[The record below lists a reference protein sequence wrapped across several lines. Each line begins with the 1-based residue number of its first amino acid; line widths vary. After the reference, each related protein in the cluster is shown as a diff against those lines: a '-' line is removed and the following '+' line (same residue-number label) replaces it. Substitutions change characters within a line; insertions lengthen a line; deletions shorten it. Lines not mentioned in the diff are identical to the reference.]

1 MMKNNRREFE
11 RVAPKNSVLVK
22 EDTGEIINYY
32 HLKNISHGGM
42 FLLKKI
48 SSKTERNSTYTFLV
62 PGISNTALIGEV
74 FETRLDDS
82 GTYGTA
88 IKFVNMADAEQ
99 VVNTIRTIK

>member
-1 MMKNNRREFE
+1 MMNNRREFE

-32 HLKNISHGGM
+32 HLKNISNGGM

-48 SSKTERNSTYTFLV
+48 SSKTEKNSTYTFLV
-62 PGISNTALIGEV
+62 PGVSNTILVGEV

-88 IKFVNMADAEQ
+88 IKFVNTKDSET
-99 VVNTIRTIK
+99 VVKAVRNV

>member
-1 MMKNNRREFE
+1 MVNNKRAFE
-11 RVAPKNSVLVK
+11 RVVPKDSVLVK

-32 HLKNISHGGM
+32 HLKNISNGGM

-48 SSKTERNSTYTFLV
+48 SSKTEKNNIYTFLV
-62 PGISNTALIGEV
+62 PGISEYPLTGEV

-88 IKFVNMADAEQ
+88 IKFLDDKKAERI
-99 VVNTIRTIK
+99 VKIIDTKY

>member
-1 MMKNNRREFE
+1 MDNNRREFE

-32 HLKNISHGGM
+32 HLKNISNGGM

-48 SSKTERNSTYTFLV
+48 CSKTEKNSTYTFLV
-62 PGISNTALIGEV
+62 PGASSTALVGEV
-74 FETRLDDS
+74 YETRLDDS

-88 IKFVNMADAEQ
+88 IKFINNKDAE
-99 VVNTIRTIK
+99 TIVKAVRNV

>member
-1 MMKNNRREFE
+1 MNNNKREFE
-11 RVAPKNSVLVK
+11 RVVPVNSVLVK

-32 HLKNISHGGM
+32 HLKNISNGGM

-48 SSKTERNSTYTFLV
+48 CSKTEKNSTYTFLV
-62 PGISNTALIGEV
+62 PGVSTTALVGEV

-88 IKFVNMADAEQ
+88 IKFTDTGDVEQ
-99 VVNTIRTIK
+99 IVKAVRSV

>member
-1 MMKNNRREFE
+1 MNNNKREFE

-32 HLKNISHGGM
+32 HLKNISNGGM

-48 SSKTERNSTYTFLV
+48 SSKTENNSTYTFLV
-62 PGISNTALIGEV
+62 PGVSNTAIIGEV

-88 IKFVNMADAEQ
+88 IKFVNNKDAEP
-99 VVNTIRTIK
+99 VVKAIRNV